1 MFFQGNVKKYLC
13 EVPPRGGWSFT
24 VTRDSRGMPVK
35 YNVGD
40 DNEEGLEE
48 EDNVEDHQHD
58 LENHKDHIDNEMMI
72 KTDIN
77 DYDDMA
83 NTYNVQSRSYDKN
96 DDLDGE
102 DGKVH

>member
-1 MFFQGNVKKYLC
+1 MQ
-13 EVPPRGGWSFT
+13 
-24 VTRDSRGMPVK
+24 VK

-48 EDNVEDHQHD
+48 EDNVEDDQHD
-58 LENHKDHIDNEMMI
+58 LENHKDHINDDMLI

-96 DDLDGE
+96 DDLDEE
-102 DGKVH
+102 DGKFH

>member
-1 MFFQGNVKKYLC
+1 ML
-13 EVPPRGGWSFT
+13 
-24 VTRDSRGMPVK
+24 VK

-48 EDNVEDHQHD
+48 EDNVEEDQYD
-58 LENHKDHIDNEMMI
+58 LENHKDHIDDDMMI

-96 DDLDGE
+96 DDLDEE

>member
-1 MFFQGNVKKYLC
+1 M
-13 EVPPRGGWSFT
+13 
-24 VTRDSRGMPVK
+24 
-35 YNVGD
+35 GD
-40 DNEEGLEE
+40 DNEEVLEE
-48 EDNVEDHQHD
+48 EDNVEDDQHD
-58 LENHKDHIDNEMMI
+58 LENHKDHINDDMMI

-96 DDLDGE
+96 DDLDEE